1 MKMII
6 FGYEMYI
13 FSISLLFLAFFSRH
27 ILGEN
32 IACHADKQ
40 GKEKKFGQGKH
51 QRPINVSDLTLWLVF
66 VDLC

>member
-40 GKEKKFGQGKH
+40 GKEKKIWTRKT
-51 QRPINVSDLTLWLVF
+51 SETT
-66 VDLC
+66 